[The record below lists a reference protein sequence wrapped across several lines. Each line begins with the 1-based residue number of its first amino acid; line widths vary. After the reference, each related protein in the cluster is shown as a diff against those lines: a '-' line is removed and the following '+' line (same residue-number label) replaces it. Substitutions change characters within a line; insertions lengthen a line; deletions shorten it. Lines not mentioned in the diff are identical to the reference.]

1 LSTRLLPFAV
11 LALLAALVAGLVLAL
26 RHDPGGPPARLQDR
40 PVSAVATLSP
50 REPQFGDTVVATLD
64 VRVDPRRV
72 DPNSV
77 GVTAGYAPY
86 RVTTSERT
94 VLREEGVSVIHLES
108 RLRCLGLACVP
119 PGAAATVRFQ
129 PVRVSYREG
138 SQPRS
143 LAVTWPALHVHS
155 RVAATDLRHPL
166 LRVPPPH
173 ASSGYRFPPRPTG
186 YALLALAAVLAL
198 GGSALLLLVALR
210 HFEPARSRTGAPLE
224 RILDELAAASS
235 NGDSGRRRRALE
247 ELARELEPFDS
258 SLSAESRVLAWGPED
273 PRAEAVAELAGRAQ
287 TMVRR

>member
-64 VRVDPRRV
+64 VLVDPRRV
-72 DPNSV
+72 DPDSV
-77 GVTAGYAPY
+77 SVTEGYAPY
-86 RVTTSERT
+86 RVTASDRT
-94 VLREEGVSVIHLES
+94 VRREGGVSVTHLES

-119 PGAAATVRFQ
+119 PGTASRVRFQ
-129 PVRVSYREG
+129 PVRVSYQED

-143 LAVTWPALHVHS
+143 LDVAWPALHVHS
-155 RVAATDLRHPL
+155 RVALADLRHPL
-166 LRVPPPH
+166 LRVPPPR
-173 ASSGYRFPPRPTG
+173 ASAGYRFPPRPTG
-186 YALLALAAVLAL
+186 YALLALAGVLAL

-210 HFEPARSRTGAPLE
+210 RVEPARRRTPPLE
-224 RILDELAAASS
+224 RILGELAAASS

-247 ELARELEPFDS
+247 ELAHELEPFDS
-258 SLSAESRVLAWGPED
+258 GLSAESRVLAWGPED
-273 PRAEAVAELAGRAQ
+273 PHAEAVADLAGRAQ
-287 TMVRR
+287 TAVQR